1 MNIEHLAGKFQQWL
15 IKPCPLIKGQDK
27 RRQASLLSALLLTII
42 VVSTIIEM
50 ATIALIE
57 WENYTGYKQTIAS
70 LSFLIIVYFISRTQ
84 YTQFAARLTVI
95 GSSIAVF
102 FTGWLQPAGVNG
114 GLFDFLILP
123 LWLGSLYL
131 SLRELL
137 VLVILDLLGLLIY
150 PFTIDEVTLNFI
162 LVGPFSF
169 IFVTSILLFTITRHR
184 NFLESD
190 RRRELAKKERT
201 SREEADRTLTLL
213 RVAGRLNSQLD
224 LDTLLETL
232 GEETARALNT
242 SASIVTLYDPRTS
255 TLKSITGKGF
265 SKKQLEDIPTFSK
278 SEYEQVK
285 NAYGSILSLSDLKN
299 NSFYIEGYR
308 KLDIRSVAIATMEQK
323 NELIGNLVGVSIGE
337 DREFTPAELVLLT
350 GIANQAALAIVNTH
364 LFKEAQHR
372 LENLQALR
380 AIDTSIL
387 HNRDLP
393 HTLNILLEK
402 LTTQLKVDSAIALL
416 FDQEKQAL
424 GFAAGRG
431 LDDTPLRNATLP
443 IGEGVAGRAVMEKRI
458 IYIRDLRTDP
468 QAISL
473 KPLSEREGFISYVAI
488 PLETQDEIN
497 GVLEIFHRSHLDLDE
512 EWLGFLEAL
521 ASQASI
527 AIGSA
532 ILFTDLQRTN
542 EELSKAYDTTIEGW
556 SHALD
561 LRDKETEGHT
571 RRVTELTLEL
581 AKAFGF
587 SEDELVQIRRGGLLH
602 DIGKL
607 GVPDRIL
614 FKEAAL
620 DAEEWVLMK
629 RHPIYA
635 LEMLE
640 PIHYLHQAL
649 EIPYCHHEKW
659 DGSGYPRGLS
669 GEDIPL
675 SARIF
680 AVVDVWDAVT
690 SDRPYR
696 AAWTADKAL
705 SYLKSE
711 SGKHFDP
718 RIVEMFS
725 LLIEQKKERLNKR
738 STQKE

>member
-1 MNIEHLAGKFQQWL
+1 MQNLHLVGKFQHWL
-15 IKPCPLIKGQDK
+15 IEPSPLIQGQDK

-42 VVSTIIEM
+42 LVSAIVEL

-57 WENYTGYKQTIAS
+57 WESYTGYKQTFVS

-84 YTQFAARLTVI
+84 HTQFAARLTVI
-95 GSSIAVF
+95 GSSAAVF

-137 VLVILDLLGLLIY
+137 ALVVFDLLVLLIY

-169 IFVTSILLFTITRHR
+169 ILVTTILLFIITRHR
-184 NFLESD
+184 NFLEND
-190 RRRELAKKERT
+190 RQRELAKKERK

-242 SASIVTLYDPRTS
+242 PASIVTLYDPRTS
-255 TLKSITGKGF
+255 TLRCITGKGF
-265 SKKQLEDIPTFSK
+265 SKKQLEDIPTFTK

-285 NAYGSILSLSDLKN
+285 NAHGSFFSLSDLKN
-299 NSFYIEGYR
+299 ISAPAYIEGFR
-308 KLDIRSVAIATMEQK
+308 KPGIHSVAIATMEQE
-323 NELIGNLVGVSIGE
+323 NELIGNLVGVSVGE
-337 DREFTPAELVLLT
+337 DREFTPAELVLLK

-372 LENLQALR
+372 LGNLQALR

-416 FDQEKQAL
+416 IDKEKQVL

-431 LDDTPLRNATLP
+431 LDVKPLRNATLP
-443 IGEGVAGRAVMEKRI
+443 IGEGVAGRAVVEKRI

-473 KPLSEREGFISYVAI
+473 KPLSEKEGFISYVTV

-497 GVLEIFHRSHLDLDE
+497 GVLEIFHRSHLDMDE

-521 ASQASI
+521 AGQASI

-542 EELSKAYDTTIEGW
+542 QELSKAYDTTIEGW
-556 SHALD
+556 SRALD

-581 AKAFGF
+581 AKVLGF
-587 SEDELVQIRRGGLLH
+587 SNDELVQIRRGGLLH

-614 FKEAAL
+614 FKESAL
-620 DAEEWVLMK
+620 EPEEWELMK
-629 RHPIYA
+629 RHPTYA

-649 EIPYCHHEKW
+649 DIPYCHHEKW

-675 SARIF
+675 AARIF

-696 AAWTADKAL
+696 AAWTTSKAL
-705 SYLKSE
+705 AYIKSE

-725 LLIEQKKERLNKR
+725 LLIEQKEERPNQR
-738 STQKE
+738 ST